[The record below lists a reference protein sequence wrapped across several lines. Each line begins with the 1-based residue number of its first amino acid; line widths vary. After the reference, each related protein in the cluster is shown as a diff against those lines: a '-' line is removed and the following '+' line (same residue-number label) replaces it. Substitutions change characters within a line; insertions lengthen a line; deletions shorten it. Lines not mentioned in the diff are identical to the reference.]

1 MYPCLSISDSLTV
14 VHDDSS
20 HPASTLHPP
29 GFGGLHGSPIDIDEP
44 LRQLTI
50 RLLPLQYLSLS
61 PQLIPLPLPPSL
73 PPQPPA
79 QATVPIHTPVAA
91 LKAGAVSAVLSQSN
105 TQSNSQSNPTP
116 TSSSPASVLPLDD
129 PPAAVEDYITPL
141 CSFKIPVV
149 DPYKAKVIVEA
160 CLTASALNQHL
171 TNPHHHHHHNNNN
184 NNNTQTTTTTDL
196 PLTAAVGAPVKVPV
210 KSNAAHLAA
219 AAAAAASQ
227 AAVLPGS
234 LLLCQPSTPSN
245 TTCIHTYSLDHLS
258 LDIDRHP
265 DGGSCRH

>member
-116 TSSSPASVLPLDD
+116 TSTSAASVLPLDD

-171 TNPHHHHHHNNNN
+171 TNPHPHPHHH
-184 NNNTQTTTTTDL
+184 NNTQTTTTTDL
-196 PLTAAVGAPVKVPV
+196 PLNAAVGAPVKPPV

-219 AAAAAASQ
+219 AAAAAATQ
-227 AAVLPGS
+227 AAVLPGKY
-234 LLLCQPSTPSN
+234 LLCQPTTPSN
-245 TTCIHTYSLDHLS
+245 TITHTHTHARPSLT
-258 LDIDRHP
+258 
-265 DGGSCRH
+265 